1 MAILN
6 SIISVC
12 YYLISAFVVFVLVK
26 SIIKTKNIQDA
37 ILYSVMLMPF
47 ILRILR
53 IK

>member
-1 MAILN
+1 
-6 SIISVC
+6 
-12 YYLISAFVVFVLVK
+12 VLVK
-26 SIIKTKNIQDA
+26 SIIKTKNVQDA